1 MEVRT
6 RSSNPTPSGWVN
18 KDDDHIQHYE
28 QHYSKGKVKEDLVRY
43 NPGSGPTIRQ
53 RIRREIWELTRVMTN
68 LLQGRGSKVTYL
80 LIPTMISLFWV
91 LICLLTTR
99 QPSISLEE
107 RLSQQHYR
115 VGKLLRK
122 IIVFIKFLIKN

>member
-18 KDDDHIQHYE
+18 KEDDHK
-28 QHYSKGKVKEDLVRY
+28 QHYSKSKVKEDLVRY

-53 RIRREIWELTRVMTN
+53 RIRREMWELTRVMTN

-122 IIVFIKFLIKN
+122 IIVFIKV